1 MAVQHLAS
9 CVLSLALPSWLELA
23 APAVLAYGFVA
34 MPRKAPL
41 KKKANRRTKKR
52 LGREKDDS
60 NRVAVSLR
68 PDDQPRFAGAFSF
81 ARSFGELGASKP

>member
-1 MAVQHLAS
+1 VAVQRLAS

-23 APAVLAYGFVA
+23 APAVLAYGFVT

-41 KKKANRRTKKR
+41 KKKANWRTKKR

-60 NRVAVSLR
+60 NRVAVSL
-68 PDDQPRFAGAFSF
+68 
-81 ARSFGELGASKP
+81 KT

>member
-1 MAVQHLAS
+1 
-9 CVLSLALPSWLELA
+9 LSLALPSWLELA

-60 NRVAVSLR
+60 NRCC
-68 PDDQPRFAGAFSF
+68 RFP
-81 ARSFGELGASKP
+81 KT

>member
-1 MAVQHLAS
+1 VAVQRLAS

-34 MPRKAPL
+34 MPRKATAEEESEPANE
-41 KKKANRRTKKR
+41 KAAAT
-52 LGREKDDS
+52 D
-60 NRVAVSLR
+60 VAVSLR

-81 ARSFGELGASKP
+81 ARSFEELGASKP